1 MKLSAFG
8 PPFRSLPASGCLRRG
23 DDISHVGLILL
34 VTALVALALPV
45 NADAKTG
52 YKVHPASTEL
62 ILPVEAKGGRIIS
75 VSANSRQR
83 VQLTVER
90 PSSTIEYSTKGRVS
104 SRRIE
109 ADFGALGRID
119 VRLDVVR
126 FGPGVLRR
134 EHCKG
139 HDPIE
144 GEGTYSGAIEFSQ
157 EAGVPEVS
165 IKRGRV
171 YFERRFRQ
179 VCKRRSPRYKPG
191 PFPKLKRK
199 LEEGDLAVRGK
210 GDGRTV
216 RLDATIFAFRRNP
229 AQSGGTLRAT
239 VYERREG
246 VRIARW
252 RGEFFDD
259 SFAMSKRG
267 TKPETVRVELPEPF
281 AGRALYSRSPG
292 SPPSWTGDLSVDL
305 PGADGISLAG
315 PGFSATLCRGK
326 VDSCLYGSGFYA
338 QRLAR

>member
-1 MKLSAFG
+1 MLHSMKLSAIG
-8 PPFRSLPASGCLRRG
+8 ASCLRGRANNNPV
-23 DDISHVGLILL
+23 HLILI
-34 VTALVALALPV
+34 ALLGVLALPPD
-45 NADAKTG
+45 ADAKTG
-52 YKVHPASTEL
+52 YRVHPGSTEL

-75 VSANSRQR
+75 VSANNRQR
-83 VQLTVER
+83 VQLKVER
-90 PSSTIEYSTKGRVS
+90 PSSTIEYSTKGRVT

-119 VRLDVVR
+119 VRLDLVR
-126 FGPGVLRR
+126 FGPGVFRQG
-134 EHCKG
+134 HCKG

-144 GEGTYSGAIEFSQ
+144 GEGTYRGTIEFSQ
-157 EAGVPEVS
+157 EGGVPEVS
-165 IKRGRV
+165 TTRGRV

-179 VCKRRSPRYKPG
+179 ICKRRNPRYKPG

-199 LEEGDLAVRGK
+199 IEEGELTVRGK
-210 GDGRTV
+210 GGGRTV
-216 RLDATIFAFRRNP
+216 RLDATFFAFRRNP

-246 VRIARW
+246 VRITRW
-252 RGEFFDD
+252 RGGFFDD

-281 AGRALYSRSPG
+281 AGFALYSRSPG

-305 PGADGISLAG
+305 PGAEGIPLTG

-326 VDSCLYGSGFYA
+326 VGSCL
-338 QRLAR
+338 